1 MALPGGRLLIQQHH
15 KLYKKMKKYVQHFI
29 IIITCLLAGCEASM
43 AQIAPPINPQDVNTM
58 KWYYEPSTH
67 KMFAYRGT
75 ALAWWQP
82 TDSLQVKRMIANTP
96 SSGVTLFN
104 GRNGA
109 VVPLIGDYASFYY
122 PLSSNPSGYI
132 TTINGIVAAGDLS
145 GTYPNPIVNT
155 INGISKSFYDPTSS
169 IQTQLN
175 SKQGT
180 VTLTTT
186 GTGAATFISNTLNI
200 PTPAT
205 GAAGANPTATAGV
218 NPVNGVANT
227 FMRSDA
233 APKVDTTVLKSTTSI
248 ATKVPQA
255 RLLNNGIGI
264 LPIGDLSANRTV
276 TSDTTVLKSKASALA
291 DYNNL
296 VASYIA
302 NYNAI
307 KLKQPRILPS
317 FTPNNTGVITA
328 GDSVQRA
335 IEKAQYQISVN
346 ASGLLLK
353 QNLFLINIKDY
364 GAVGDGVTDATAAIR
379 TCLNLG
385 GNIYFPDGT
394 YLVDTQTELAVL
406 SNTKLIFAPN
416 AVITMKPTSLGSYSI
431 FALRN
436 ITNVSITGGSLIGDR
451 LTHTGT
457 TGQFG
462 FAITIDNSSNITVDG
477 TKVSNCWGDGIY
489 VGGGTGVNGSANVKI
504 NYVTSDNNRRQGMSI
519 INVNGIVVSNSS
531 FTNTNGSSPQSGI
544 DIEPNAGNLVDNIL
558 LQNIY
563 LNNNSGN
570 GILCFVGYSNAVV
583 RNIKLVNITTTNTAL
598 QGISFNAASAGLL
611 YNGSITNTS
620 SNGDTGSGIFLQQL
634 SDFNVANVSVLNSL
648 AAQGLYLAN
657 VKNVDVSRF
666 TVRNTI
672 SNQVGIAL
680 LASIT
685 NCTIRN
691 SDIIT
696 TSYGIDAIPS
706 ATVVNLTL
714 SNNRISSST
723 DVAILMNNL
732 TLGTIE
738 NNYVY
743 NNGGELL
750 RAINM
755 NSTYVNGNI
764 GNGLGIA
771 TNNSYSAFNI
781 SGTSVNNKI
790 ERNEIKDAGAA
801 NKLKY
806 VLSFLVN
813 SNSNFVFNN
822 DFATSGAVTGI
833 TSDAGT
839 DNTIVDNHYRI
850 SGTTALRP
858 TTPPNGWLY
867 FDTTIGAW
875 ATYTA
880 GVWVLS
886 PGVVRNIGAKLLN
899 TDGVNL
905 SGTLNEGSITTQVVA
920 SGTGF
925 PSASGEVTTINGF
938 SNERTY
944 SLYKDALADNI
955 YYQFYTSGAVG
966 KGWNLLNPTAVV
978 YTGSAGIIKTG
989 SNFTLDTAFSHSLV
1003 TPQIAILAG
1012 RIPGGLT
1019 LGSIPFVNS
1028 LGQLTQDNPNLQY
1041 DFTNKRVGI
1050 GRAPVQETLE
1060 VQGSILGGS
1069 ASTGIFNIRG
1079 DNSNKGNGGGIQ
1091 IKTGSTVANQYV
1103 ALGKS
1108 ISTSSFVGELYAW
1121 GSGDISIG
1129 SVTDLNAKLSVSGSI
1144 NSASG
1149 LAQGSYNNV
1158 QLMPIAD
1165 NAILVGDDVNPSFSG
1180 GSGILTTSTLVGGSG
1195 YTNGTYT
1202 NVPLTGGSGSLAT
1215 ATIVVSGGAVTTVTI
1230 TAASRGLGYV
1240 IGNTL
1245 SALAANI
1252 GGTGSG
1258 FTVNVATVG
1267 FLNVTPYARRTLGGS
1282 TLFAPGTAS
1291 YSSFNIPLGAAK
1303 ATPVAGDVYRDASST
1318 YIADNS
1324 AIYRAIVTNPMTTL
1338 GDGIYGG
1345 AAGVPTR
1352 FAGNATATNKFLTQ
1366 TNSGSPVY
1374 TDLYNI
1380 PNFWSATQTYTAGI
1394 NVTGSGVQTST
1405 NMRWFDGTNIT
1416 FLLPNPSVSG
1426 SPNIILPASAGTL
1439 ALVSQIPVA
1448 PTLALFTNS
1457 NTTSVTNTTTE
1468 TTLIPTGVGSLTMPI
1483 GIAGKQFRSMMGGT
1497 YSTTPVTAGNLT
1509 VNIYYGSTI
1518 IATGTINGFV
1528 AGSTNFA
1535 VASITKISTIT
1546 VGVSGTIQV
1555 DGFLNYSVGN
1565 NLARFTLDLNNSGNA
1580 VTVNNSVAQNYDMKV
1595 IWSAASPSDILKTT
1609 QFSLESLN

>member
-1 MALPGGRLLIQQHH
+1 MLKNAILFLFCFMSGCMSVMAQVPAANDTVRMSGFAAFSPQHVWGTYSQGGVNYRVPYIHINSNWDLFTTS
-15 KLYKKMKKYVQHFI
+15 KYVRAFYVPK
-29 IIITCLLAGCEASM
+29 TTTVAG
-43 AQIAPPINPQDVNTM
+43 
-58 KWYYEPSTH
+58 
-67 KMFAYRGT
+67 F
-75 ALAWWQP
+75 
-82 TDSLQVKRMIANTP
+82 
-96 SSGVTLFN
+96 
-104 GRNGA
+104 
-109 VVPLIGDYASFYY
+109 
-122 PLSSNPSGYI
+122 PLSSNITLANHTPGLGLIGAGY
-132 TTINGIVAAGDLS
+132 NGSLAQAILLDTAYSRNLAQPQISTLAARIL
-145 GTYPNPIVNT
+145 
-155 INGISKSFYDPTSS
+155 
-169 IQTQLN
+169 
-175 SKQGT
+175 
-180 VTLTTT
+180 
-186 GTGAATFISNTLNI
+186 
-200 PTPAT
+200 
-205 GAAGANPTATAGV
+205 
-218 NPVNGVANT
+218 
-227 FMRSDA
+227 
-233 APKVDTTVLKSTTSI
+233 
-248 ATKVPQA
+248 A
-255 RLLNNGIGI
+255 R
-264 LPIGDLSANRTV
+264 
-276 TSDTTVLKSKASALA
+276 
-291 DYNNL
+291 
-296 VASYIA
+296 
-302 NYNAI
+302 
-307 KLKQPRILPS
+307 QQRILPS
-317 FTPNNTGVITA
+317 FTPNSSGVVAA
-328 GDSVQRA
+328 GDSIQRA
-335 IEKAQYQISVN
+335 LEKEQYQISLN
-346 ASGLLLK
+346 ASNILLK
-353 QNLFLINIKDY
+353 QNQFITNIKDY

-385 GNIYFPDGT
+385 GIIYFPGGT
-394 YLVDTQTELAVL
+394 YLIDTQTELAVL

-436 ITNVSITGGSLIGDR
+436 ITNVSIIGGTLIGDR

-457 TGQFG
+457 TGQYG

-489 VGGGTGVNGSANVKI
+489 VGGGTGASGSSNVKI

-519 INVNGIVVSNSS
+519 INVNGIVVSNSA
-531 FTNTNGSSPQSGI
+531 FTNTNGTSPQSGI

-563 LNNNSGN
+563 LNSNLGN
-570 GILCFVGYSNAVV
+570 GILCYVGYSDAIV
-583 RNIKLVNITTTNTAL
+583 RNIKLINITTTNTGL
-598 QGISFNAASAGLL
+598 QGILFNAASAGLL

-620 SNGDTGSGIFLQQL
+620 STLDIGSGIFLQQL
-634 SDFNVANVSVLNSL
+634 TDFNVANNSIINS
-648 AAQGLYLAN
+648 AGGQSMYMAN
-657 VKNVDVSRF
+657 VKNVDVSRV
-666 TVRNTI
+666 TVRDTGKNE
-672 SNQVGIAL
+672 VGIAL

-696 TSYGIDAIPS
+696 TSYGIDVVPT
-706 ATVVNLTL
+706 ATAVNLTL
-714 SNNRISSST
+714 SNNRISSSVE
-723 DVAILMNNL
+723 VALLMNNL
-732 TLGTIE
+732 TYGTIE

-743 NNGGELL
+743 NNGSEFL

-764 GNGLGIA
+764 GNGLGIGV
-771 TNNSYSAFNI
+771 NNAYSAFNI

-790 ERNEIKDAGAA
+790 ERNEIKDSGAA

-822 DFATSGAVTGI
+822 DFTTSGAITGI

-880 GVWVLS
+880 GAWVLS

-905 SGTLNEGSITTQVVA
+905 SGTLNEGAITTQVVA

-925 PSASGEVTTINGF
+925 PSASGEVSTFNGF
-938 SNERTY
+938 SYERGY
-944 SLYKDALADNI
+944 SLYKDALADNL
-955 YYQFYTSGAVG
+955 YYQFYTSGGVG

-1003 TPQIAILAG
+1003 TPQINILGA
-1012 RIPGGLT
+1012 RIPTGLT
-1019 LGSIPFVNS
+1019 LGSVAFINNM
-1028 LGQLTQDNPNLQY
+1028 GQITQDNPNFQY
-1041 DFTNKRVGI
+1041 DGVNKRLGI
-1050 GRAPVQETLE
+1050 GRTPVQETLE

-1069 ASTGIFNIRG
+1069 ASTSIFNIRG
-1079 DNSNKGNGGGIQ
+1079 DNSNKGSGGGIQ
-1091 IKTGSTVANQYV
+1091 IKSGTTGINEYI

-1108 ISTSSFVGELYAW
+1108 ISTSSFVGHLYDW
-1121 GSGDISIG
+1121 GVSGNVTIG
-1129 SVTDLNAKLSVSGSI
+1129 SATDLNARLSVSGAI
-1144 NSASG
+1144 NSVG
-1149 LAQGSYNNV
+1149 GIGKGIYNNV
-1158 QLMPIAD
+1158 QLVPIAD
-1165 NAILVGDDVNPSFSG
+1165 NDILVGDDINATFSG
-1180 GSGILTTSTLVGGSG
+1180 GSGILTTNTLVGGSA

-1202 NVPLTGGSGSLAT
+1202 GVALTGGSGTLAT
-1215 ATIVVSGGAVTTVTI
+1215 ATITVSGGAVTSVSI
-1230 TAASRGLGYV
+1230 TAASRGTGYV

-1258 FTVNVATVG
+1258 FTVNVATIG
-1267 FLNVTPYARRTLGGS
+1267 FLNVTPYARRTIGGS

-1324 AIYRAIVTNPMTTL
+1324 AIYRALMINPMTSAA
-1338 GDGIYGG
+1338 DGIYGG
-1345 AAGVPTR
+1345 IAGFPTR
-1352 FAGNATATNKFLTQ
+1352 FAGNVTATNKFLTQ
-1366 TNSGSPVY
+1366 VSSGAPVY
-1374 TDLYNI
+1374 FDLFNTS
-1380 PNFWSATQTYTAGI
+1380 NTFNATQVYSAGI
-1394 NVTGSGVQTST
+1394 NATGSGIQTST
-1405 NMRWFDGTNIT
+1405 NMRWFDGTNTT
-1416 FLLPNPSVSG
+1416 FLSPNASVSG
-1426 SPNIILPASAGTL
+1426 SPSIFLPASAGTL
-1439 ALVSQIPVA
+1439 ALVSQIPIA
-1448 PTLALFTNS
+1448 PTSTLFTNS
-1457 NTTSVTNTTTE
+1457 LTTTVANTITE
-1468 TTLIPTGVGSLTMPI
+1468 TTVLPSGVGSLTLPI
-1483 GIAGKQFRSMMGGT
+1483 GIIGKQFRAVMGGV

-1509 VNIYYGSTI
+1509 VNIYYGGTI